1 MGDTFFMRL
10 YTKEFL
16 ADSKVR
22 ALSREHRADL
32 VDLWCHCDQ
41 EGSIPA
47 DAVAVGRLLGLT
59 PAAARRTMEALC
71 AFFREDSDQPGRLF
85 SPRHRRERA
94 AREAEAEGHRRGA
107 ETTNRK
113 RWGNRPEGEAP
124 SESLGD
130 RSATDK
136 RLAEGSPVISQQSV
150 VQPAVA
156 GCGAQLPAAPAAP
169 QPAKARA
176 NRRGKVQPLQT
187 QPLEVLLGGKGS
199 QTWDRYWRTMGVWPR
214 EKNPA
219 PKRTAMAWLEA
230 CKRQAPADI
239 YRAALHYRDEFLP
252 PRRKAD
258 ETQFMR
264 SPLEWLEQEG
274 WLTELQALEAKEVS
288 HG

>member
-47 DAVAVGRLLGLT
+47 DAVAVGRLLGLP
-59 PAAARRTMEALC
+59 PATARRSMEALKV
-71 AFFREDSDQPGRLF
+71 FFREDEAHPGRLF
-85 SPRHRRERA
+85 SPRHRRERE
-94 AREAEAEGHRRGA
+94 ARDAEAAGHRRGA
-107 ETTNRK
+107 QTTNEK
-113 RWGNRPEGEAP
+113 RWGKRGG
-124 SESLGD
+124 SESPSD
-130 RSATDK
+130 RSATGE
-136 RLAEGSPVISQQSV
+136 RVAEGSPVISQQSV
-150 VQPAVA
+150 QPANA
-156 GCGAQLPAAPAAP
+156 GCGAETPAAPR
-169 QPAKARA
+169 PAKAKSPRKA
-176 NRRGKVQPLQT
+176 RVQPLET

-219 PKRTAMAWLEA
+219 PKRTAAAWLEA
-230 CKRQAPADI
+230 CKRQAPTDI

-258 ETQFMR
+258 ETHFMR

-274 WLTELQALEAKEVS
+274 WLTELQALEAQEVS